1 MFCNGMR
8 DETDVGCIISPPW
21 ARLSWWRSFE
31 QMICTAAAP
40 AQILSHT
47 HTHTNTEALTNAHAL
62 THTYTYT
69 RIYKHKHTYAYTHTQ
84 TQNTCT
90 HKETHTLFPVW
101 RMSSSHFL
109 MLFAQTN
116 GPEVLSYLTFMK
128 FSKRSVT
135 RPHQFGWSNLYYY
148 SGLMAIL
155 QTWLMAPCRHQIHN
169 TKPSVTE
176 NIWGSGIRVLAS
188 WSQYHLQDTFVSHQ
202 VEKQKA
208 HNRIFPPPPQDQMS
222 KSQSSLRFAI
232 AWGHR
237 VDWPTQPI
245 CQF

>member
-1 MFCNGMR
+1 MFCNRMR

-40 AQILSHT
+40 AQILT
-47 HTHTNTEALTNAHAL
+47 HTHAL
-62 THTYTYT
+62 THTH
-69 RIYKHKHTYAYTHTQ
+69 IHTHAYTNTNTHTH
-84 TQNTCT
+84 TLTHTHKNTCA
-90 HKETHTLFPVW
+90 HIETHTLFPGW

-116 GPEVLSYLTFMK
+116 GPEVLSHLTFMK

-135 RPHQFGWSNLYYY
+135 RPHQFGWTNLYYY

-208 HNRIFPPPPQDQMS
+208 HNRIFPPPPQD
-222 KSQSSLRFAI
+222 
-232 AWGHR
+232 
-237 VDWPTQPI
+237 
-245 CQF
+245 